1 MGRKAIFPTCQV
13 RRLRFRRVL
22 QGLCEKYCF
31 FGTAH
36 QFSKYSPSKSSFLVD
51 YC

>member
-1 MGRKAIFPTCQV
+1 MGRKEIFPTCQV
-13 RRLRFRRVL
+13 RRLRFRRVP

-36 QFSKYSPSKSSFLVD
+36 QFLKYSPSKSSFLVD